1 MAGDL
6 CRRAEL
12 HTSTRTHVQANF
24 RSLRDSGI
32 TWLAMSGLG
41 IDKIMRRAGHDGI
54 QTTMGYVKQTEDL
67 TGDLGQ
73 PFAPLPKE
81 LTSFGLFGFSV

>member
-1 MAGDL
+1 
-6 CRRAEL
+6 
-12 HTSTRTHVQANF
+12 
-24 RSLRDSGI
+24 
-32 TWLAMSGLG
+32 MSGLG